1 MKEKREI
8 ALITRGEWVKRKPF
22 PNLKESG
29 KLPPERVPAY
39 WLTRAGGD
47 QGGLGEQNQ
56 RDVLQRPLPQAAE
69 IC

>member
-39 WLTRAGGD
+39 PCGRGSGRPRRAESEG
-47 QGGLGEQNQ
+47 
-56 RDVLQRPLPQAAE
+56 RPAAASAPGR
-69 IC
+69 